1 MTGHIGRREFITLVG
16 GAAAAWP
23 LTARAQQS
31 DKVRR
36 IGVLMGGAGRDPVEQ
51 ARLAAFLDGLQQL
64 GWTNGRNVRIDTRW
78 PAGDADRHT
87 YAAELVGLAPDVI
100 LASASASVAALQQAS
115 RSAPIVFASV
125 IDPVGAGFVASLAQ
139 PGGNATGFT
148 AFEYGISGKWLELL
162 KEIAP
167 HITRAAVLRD
177 PALAAG
183 IGQFAAI
190 QSMASSSAV
199 ELSAIDTRDVGEI
212 ERAVV
217 AFARKPNGGLVVP
230 ASSSALTHRDQ
241 IVALTTRLRLPNV
254 YPFRYY
260 PSNGGLASCGPDPID
275 QYKRAAGYVDR
286 ILRGEKPADLPVQA
300 PTKYELVINLKTAKA
315 LGLEI
320 PPTLLARVDEVI
332 E

>member
-1 MTGHIGRREFITLVG
+1 MRRRAFITLLG
-16 GAAAAWP
+16 GAAAWP
-23 LTARAQQS
+23 LAARAQQGERI
-31 DKVRR
+31 RR
-36 IGVLMGGAGRDPVEQ
+36 IGVLMGGAGSDPVDQ

-64 GWTNGRNVRIDTRW
+64 GWIDGRNVRIDTRW
-78 PAGDADRHT
+78 TAGDADRNRT
-87 YAAELVGLAPDVI
+87 YAAQLVGLAPDVI

-115 RSAPIVFASV
+115 RSAPIVFANV

-167 HITRAAVLRD
+167 HMTRAAVLRD

-190 QSMASSSAV
+190 QAMASSSAV

-217 AFARKPNGGLVVP
+217 AFARKPNGGLVVTSRQSKGRAHIP
-230 ASSSALTHRDQ
+230 QRPVLRMPGSG
-241 IVALTTRLRLPNV
+241 RL
-254 YPFRYY
+254 
-260 PSNGGLASCGPDPID
+260 
-275 QYKRAAGYVDR
+275 
-286 ILRGEKPADLPVQA
+286 
-300 PTKYELVINLKTAKA
+300 
-315 LGLEI
+315 
-320 PPTLLARVDEVI
+320 DEVSSDFKRSASRVRRRQKRLL
-332 E
+332 

>member
-1 MTGHIGRREFITLVG
+1 MPDVKRRQFIILLG
-16 GAAAAWP
+16 GAAATWP
-23 LTARAQQS
+23 VAVRAQRERM
-31 DKVRR
+31 RR
-36 IGVLMGGAGRDPVEQ
+36 IGVLMGGAGNDPVDQ

-64 GWTNGRNVRIDTRW
+64 GWIDGRNVRINTRW
-78 PAGDADRHT
+78 PAGDADRNRT
-87 YAAELVGLAPDVI
+87 YAAQLVELAPDVI

-115 RSAPIVFASV
+115 RSAPIVFANV

-148 AFEYGISGKWLELL
+148 SFEYGISGKWLELL

-167 HITRAAVLRD
+167 HMTRAAVLRD

-190 QSMASSSAV
+190 QAMASSSAV

-217 AFARKPNGGLVVP
+217 AFARKPNGGLVVT
-230 ASSSALTHRDQ
+230 ASASALIHRDQ
-241 IVALTTRLRLPNV
+241 IIALAKRLRLPNV

-260 PSNGGLASCGPDPID
+260 LSNGGLASYGPDQID
-275 QYKRAAGYVDR
+275 QYKRADGYVDR
-286 ILRGEKPADLPVQA
+286 ILKGEKPADLPVQA
-300 PTKYELVINLKTAKA
+300 PTKYQLVVNLKTAKT
-315 LGLEI
+315 LGLEV
-320 PPTLLARVDEVI
+320 PATLIARADEVI